1 MFRADMLII
10 RRSNLYYT
18 ISGVIKPIGGHPVH
32 RTATYRCDDTRDC
45 IIQIW
50 PPDDE
55 HICSKH
61 IEAWNKLIVK
71 QKFCVSRWLITEIN
85 NILCLWFRASLIYI
99 NNCPTRYNTKQLIYY
114 SASSQAA
121 QKTWLVPEAA
131 VTVLCTPYDG
141 CGWHQKH
148 VEWTCRII
156 NRLLCVASRWAI
168 INTNTISCEC
178 KWMALN

>member
-1 MFRADMLII
+1 MGTTNGVF
-10 RRSNLYYT
+10 
-18 ISGVIKPIGGHPVH
+18 ISKTKGQMALWCTKFLFYIKFISCLLMI
-32 RTATYRCDDTRDC
+32 T
-45 IIQIW
+45 W
-50 PPDDE
+50 
-55 HICSKH
+55 CSKH